1 MSSLCCRTILISSW
15 SSWKAA
21 ADPSELSTPPGKKTM
36 FKKKGL
42 YRGWLPEAGR
52 GVACPLQ
59 RCWRGFI
66 SGFSLTPQGNAQPG
80 AFERCPP
87 PHRGAEGRGRYDATV
102 AAVAGGGRFER
113 RRRRAPWGGSGTG
126 RWGAERGGRGAG
138 NGPGPGW
145 RPEGAA
151 RALGKAEAA
160 PRAAP
165 AAGPRSEPRQCG
177 SIPGRCQGQAR
188 LRSAEMS
195 FGFVTA
201 DALAQAWGRRH
212 CFLGAVVGLAWLLWV
227 V

>member
-1 MSSLCCRTILISSW
+1 MESCRRSQRAVDTTGEKNNVL
-15 SSWKAA
+15 
-21 ADPSELSTPPGKKTM
+21 
-36 FKKKGL
+36 KKGL

-66 SGFSLTPQGNAQPG
+66 SGFLLTPQGNAQAA

-87 PHRGAEGRGRYDATV
+87 PHWGAEGRGRHDAAGSGRCGGREIWT
-102 AAVAGGGRFER
+102 AAPPGTMRRQRHGAVRSGAGRAGGRDR
-113 RRRRAPWGGSGTG
+113 T
-126 RWGAERGGRGAG
+126 
-138 NGPGPGW
+138 GPGPGW
-145 RPEGAA
+145 HPEGAA

-201 DALAQAWGRRH
+201 DVLAQAWRR
-212 CFLGAVVGLAWLLWV
+212 CDYFLGAVVGLAWLLRV